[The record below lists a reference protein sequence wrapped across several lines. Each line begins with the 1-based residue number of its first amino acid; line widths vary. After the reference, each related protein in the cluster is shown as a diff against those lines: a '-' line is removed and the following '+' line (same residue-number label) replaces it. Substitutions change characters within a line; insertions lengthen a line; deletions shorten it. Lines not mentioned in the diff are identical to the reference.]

1 MVTPEDGL
9 SSRRTVAAGRR
20 NNEYDEDMCE
30 FLRIRFTPEDVPDE
44 AGFLMCHDVNKISF
58 DLRHASLSVSETALD
73 ASDGVVCSVT
83 RTVRVLQT
91 LPCVAMQ
98 TLDVTRAVSD
108 KVLFIDHFVRAP
120 MSYGNGAAAWTF
132 DGSLYNTSAAQHFVL
147 SAASSDCVGGGGM
160 HAASYMGLGEVT
172 CEGFNVIPG
181 EGAGS
186 EARVRLRVP
195 PETESFTLH
204 ILCCCSGGKKA
215 RKSMLALLR
224 AGTSASSLVSRHDM
238 AWEALWQSRV
248 DIVSKTAGM
257 LQEETSA
264 FMRDLFTLRMAM
276 YQLHASCGGLM
287 DLSGTSASGAS
298 CVHVAIASSLLL
310 PAYRGQVVPLS
321 RLHEDGVPEL
331 GLSGLY
337 LDMVPWSD
345 IGRWSDPATG
355 APRFLSPMS
364 DGLRPF
370 AGCMHAVSLWD
381 TYRLSGDAGWLARVA
396 FPVLSNVADMVCSMA
411 QVGEA
416 QSTIRLA
423 KQTFKPVDNL
433 QDSLYMLAS
442 SSNVPPPWDFE
453 VRNTQGDLLNLT
465 STRCVSK
472 EPLFA
477 TVKADAVAAISAK
490 VKKQADEL
498 ALLLKAATASGKIQL
513 CACAATVIKAAT
525 GAVFETTSISRI
537 SNKGSTPEV
546 TWLATK
552 ASLSPHEFSERFDK
566 LLDRRNNSVAH
577 QDTDPLLE
585 EEVESC
591 KELLS
596 ALPVLRIKYHWE
608 GLGHRFYTELAAAF
622 PLRFP
627 LDYTRR
633 N

>member
-44 AGFLMCHDVNKISF
+44 EGFLMRHDVNRISF

-98 TLDVTRAVSD
+98 TLDVTRVVSD
-108 KVLFIDHFVRAP
+108 KALFIDHFVRAP

-147 SAASSDCVGGGGM
+147 SAASSDCVSGGGM
-160 HAASYMGLGEVT
+160 LAASYMGLGEVT

-186 EARVRLRVP
+186 EARVCLRVP

-204 ILCCCSGGKKA
+204 ILCCCSEGKKA
-215 RKSMLALLR
+215 RESMLALLR

-248 DIVSKTAGM
+248 DIVSKAAGM
-257 LQEETSA
+257 LQEETSE

-310 PAYRGQVVPLS
+310 PTYSGQVVPLS

-331 GLSGLY
+331 GLSDLY
-337 LDMVPWSD
+337 LDMVP
-345 IGRWSDPATG
+345 
-355 APRFLSPMS
+355 
-364 DGLRPF
+364 
-370 AGCMHAVSLWD
+370 C
-381 TYRLSGDAGWLARVA
+381 
-396 FPVLSNVADMVCSMA
+396 
-411 QVGEA
+411 
-416 QSTIRLA
+416 IRLA

-442 SSNVPPPWDFE
+442 STNVPPPWDFE
-453 VRNTQGDLLNLT
+453 VRNTQGDLMNLT

-490 VKKQADEL
+490 VEKQADEL
-498 ALLLKAATASGKIQL
+498 ELLLKAATASCRIQL

-525 GAVFETTSISRI
+525 GAVFETTSSSRI
-537 SNKGSTPEV
+537 SNKVSTPEV

-552 ASLSPHEFSERFDK
+552 ASLSPPEFSERFDK
-566 LLDRRNNSVAH
+566 LLDRRNNSIAH
-577 QDTDPLLE
+577 QETGPLLE

-596 ALPVLRIKYHWE
+596 ALPVLRIK
-608 GLGHRFYTELAAAF
+608 F
-622 PLRFP
+622 PLALNAPVTFTFP
-627 LDYTRR
+627 LALMSLVDVGLLRFVAPPDH
-633 N
+633 NLPAASPP

>member
-44 AGFLMCHDVNKISF
+44 EGFLMRHDVNRISF
-58 DLRHASLSVSETALD
+58 DLRHASLSVYETALD

-98 TLDVTRAVSD
+98 TLDVTRIVSD
-108 KVLFIDHFVRAP
+108 KALFIDHFVRAP

-147 SAASSDCVGGGGM
+147 SAASSDCVSGGGM
-160 HAASYMGLGEVT
+160 LAASYMGLGEVN

-204 ILCCCSGGKKA
+204 ILCCCSEGKKA
-215 RKSMLALLR
+215 RESMLALLR

-248 DIVSKTAGM
+248 DIVSKAAGM
-257 LQEETSA
+257 LQEETSE

-310 PAYRGQVVPLS
+310 PTYSGQVVPLS
-321 RLHEDGVPEL
+321 RLHEDGVLEL

-337 LDMVPWSD
+337 LDMVPC
-345 IGRWSDPATG
+345 I
-355 APRFLSPMS
+355 L
-364 DGLRPF
+364 
-370 AGCMHAVSLWD
+370 
-381 TYRLSGDAGWLARVA
+381 
-396 FPVLSNVADMVCSMA
+396 
-411 QVGEA
+411 
-416 QSTIRLA
+416 LA
-423 KQTFKPVDNL
+423 KQTFKDVDNL
-433 QDSLYMLAS
+433 QNSLYMLAS
-442 SSNVPPPWDFE
+442 SSNVPPPWEFE
-453 VRNTQGDLLNLT
+453 VRNAQGDLLNLT

-490 VKKQADEL
+490 VEKQANEL
-498 ALLLKAATASGKIQL
+498 ALLLKAATASGKIQI

-525 GAVFETTSISRI
+525 GAVFETTSSSRI
-537 SNKGSTPEV
+537 SNNVSTPEV

-552 ASLSPHEFSERFDK
+552 ASLSPSEFAERFDK
-566 LLDRRNNSVAH
+566 LLNRRNNSVAH
-577 QDTDPLLE
+577 QETGPLL

-596 ALPVLRIKYHWE
+596 ALPVLRIKHHWE
-608 GLGHRFYTELAAAF
+608 AWVIDVYTELAAAF
-622 PLRFP
+622 PLRF
-627 LDYTRR
+627 